1 MMAMRK
7 KSQAMMKDKDQNQ
20 PMHLIR
26 TELSWE
32 FSENKIRISEKVS
45 GERRDEVRFFFP
57 VAGQKKNGF
66 ERTKE
71 GWKISG
77 RKEKWNKERKN
88 MVAKGPWEEEPESI
102 FFLAGG
108 LECWKLVQKPV
119 EDGTLEGM
127 IEIVQ

>member
-1 MMAMRK
+1 MALNEPKRAGK
-7 KSQAMMKDKDQNQ
+7 
-20 PMHLIR
+20 
-26 TELSWE
+26 
-32 FSENKIRISEKVS
+32 
-45 GERRDEVRFFFP
+45 FP
-57 VAGQKKNGF
+57 AEKKNG
-66 ERTKE
+66 
-71 GWKISG
+71 I
-77 RKEKWNKERKN
+77 KERKN

>member
-1 MMAMRK
+1 
-7 KSQAMMKDKDQNQ
+7 
-20 PMHLIR
+20 
-26 TELSWE
+26 
-32 FSENKIRISEKVS
+32 
-45 GERRDEVRFFFP
+45 
-57 VAGQKKNGF
+57 
-66 ERTKE
+66 
-71 GWKISG
+71 
-77 RKEKWNKERKN
+77 